1 MTLTKLWNLPWQL
14 SQQQR
19 DWLKKLTNDR
29 RPEVASTAKELY
41 EDRFPRAARNER
53 NKQLH
58 IRQIQEAYNSK
69 EFYYNDQEL
78 KNVVDYLLRD
88 DLLSDRGSFM
98 FLDIYNSLVNPQD
111 GSRGDPYYVLYD
123 FRSYVGAQKRIDRD
137 YRDRLGWARKC
148 LMNLSMSGYF
158 SSDRTVEEYAREI
171 WKISP
176 YFPLSEF

>member
-1 MTLTKLWNLPWQL
+1 MDALEQMDSSSLRRKSPTVEEYCEK
-14 SQQQR
+14 
-19 DWLKKLTNDR
+19 WLLMQS
-29 RPEVASTAKELY
+29 V
-41 EDRFPRAARNER
+41 
-53 NKQLH
+53 H
-58 IRQIQEAYNSK
+58 IRTTTLIDYNSK
-69 EFYYNDQEL
+69 VWRHIIKEL
-78 KNVVDYLLRD
+78 GNKRMAEVT
-88 DLLSDRGSFM
+88 
-98 FLDIYNSLVNPQD
+98 IVNPQD